1 MNDGRVGLGRSEN
14 TGVGIGLGR
23 RRRDNVTMPRLSPR
37 RIGEGNG
44 GGKEIRKTNGEI
56 AEGNTKNSLSS

>member
-23 RRRDNVTMPRLSPR
+23 RRRRDNVTMPRLSPR
-37 RIGEGNG
+37 RIGE
-44 GGKEIRKTNGEI
+44 
-56 AEGNTKNSLSS
+56 